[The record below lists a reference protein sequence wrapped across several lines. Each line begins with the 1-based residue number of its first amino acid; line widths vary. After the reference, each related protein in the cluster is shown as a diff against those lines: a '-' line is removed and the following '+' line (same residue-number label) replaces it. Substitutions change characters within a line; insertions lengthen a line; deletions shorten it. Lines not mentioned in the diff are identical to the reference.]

1 MKEIDVEKIREKM
14 KNVPFG
20 NSVFQIQHFISN
32 DHTPERNYR
41 NALLQLHGKL
51 NALQECAFRRRRKEI
66 DIEEMEEK
74 LADLSKSP
82 EMRKYEI
89 RRVKIDLEEAR
100 LQLDNEIKF
109 IEDAMVEV
117 KAYEKILDEL
127 PDFTREEFEQSEKGY
142 WEQRL
147 LNDARRQIESNGR
160 VDAGFLDSL
169 EKIGLRVKLLPEGG
183 FHVFGQLE
191 DQSRSKLNLIDLPEV
206 KQ

>member
-1 MKEIDVEKIREKM
+1 MKEEIEKIREKM

-41 NALLQLHGKL
+41 NALLQLNGKF
-51 NALQECAFRRRRKEI
+51 NALQECAFRRRRKDI
-66 DIEEMEEK
+66 DIREIKEK
-74 LADLSKSP
+74 LLKA
-82 EMRKYEI
+82 EGYEKE
-89 RRVKIDLEEAR
+89 RLEIDLEEAQ

-117 KAYEKILDEL
+117 KTYEAILDSL
-127 PDFTREEFEQSEKGY
+127 PDFTREEFEKSEKGY
-142 WEQRL
+142 WELRL
-147 LNDARRQIESNGR
+147 INDARRQIESKGS
-160 VDAGFLDSL
+160 VDPGFLDSL
-169 EKIGLRVKLLPEGG
+169 EKIGVRIKLLPQGG

-191 DQSRSKLNLIDLPEV
+191 DHSRKELNLIDLPPEV